1 MSQAPLHAQAIYEG
15 IGQMEPEGQP
25 KSASR
30 EISHVGILVDDIE
43 KAARDLEKLIGIGP
57 FKILEPEYRD
67 TTYQGKPAKFKV
79 KIALATA
86 GAIDVELMQPIQ
98 GETIYDSYIKRK
110 GYGIHHIGIRT
121 RNIEQT
127 EKELEAK
134 GFRVV
139 QSGNRPGVKW
149 AYLDTEE
156 KTGLVFE
163 LHEKKETP

>member
-1 MSQAPLHAQAIYEG
+1 MGSDAR
-15 IGQMEPEGQP
+15 P
-25 KSASR
+25 KLEWK

-43 KAARDLEKLIGIGP
+43 EAARNLEKLIGIGP
-57 FKILEPEYRD
+57 FRILEPQYRD

-86 GAIDVELMQPIQ
+86 GTIDVELMQPVH
-98 GETIYDSYIKRK
+98 GETIYDDYIRRK

-121 RNIEQT
+121 GNIEQT
-127 EKELEAK
+127 EKEIEAK

-149 AYLDTEE
+149 AYLDTEQ

-163 LHEKKETP
+163 LHEKKGTP

>member
-1 MSQAPLHAQAIYEG
+1 MGSDAQPQSEW
-15 IGQMEPEGQP
+15 
-25 KSASR
+25 K
-30 EISHVGILVDDIE
+30 EISHVGILVHDIE

-57 FKILEPEYRD
+57 FRILEPEYRD

-79 KIALATA
+79 KIALAKA
-86 GAIDVELMQPIQ
+86 GPIDVELMQPVQ

-110 GYGIHHIGIRT
+110 GYGIHHVGIRT
-121 RNIEQT
+121 GDIEQT
-127 EKELEAK
+127 EKEMQAK

-163 LHEKKETP
+163 LHEKKETS